1 LNYGARRAEFY
12 VGVAHNDDSKVRF
25 YSLAMSAQRLFNNG
39 MILRKIF
46 FYLIDSSSFIKV
58 LSILTISCTVFANRE
73 ENCFLMFYEKIYKS
87 VLVDRVTEQTRK
99 FIKILLRGERYP
111 GEYKDIKDSLERI
124 QKQLLWEEKRSD
136 FNISVSAPG
145 KLMISVNKT

>member
-1 LNYGARRAEFY
+1 
-12 VGVAHNDDSKVRF
+12 
-25 YSLAMSAQRLFNNG
+25 MSAQRLFNNG

-145 KLMISVNKT
+145 KLSISINKT

>member
-1 LNYGARRAEFY
+1 MAFKQSCNT
-12 VGVAHNDDSKVRF
+12 KK
-25 YSLAMSAQRLFNNG
+25 
-39 MILRKIF
+39 IL
-46 FYLIDSSSFIKV
+46 FYLIDTSSFIKL

-145 KLMISVNKT
+145 KLMISVNKI